1 LPSHGSP
8 VTLAGSSEGAGMSF
22 EQVGIIA
29 ILLGMLG
36 CFALERP
43 RIEITALCGLGLA
56 FLTGIVPAGTIFSGI
71 SNPAVITVIE
81 ILIIVQVIG
90 RTPLIDVLATRIQRL
105 GVGKLRITVALCALT
120 AAISVFVNNIG
131 AFVMVLP
138 VALSIARSTGMDP
151 RRLIMPISFAA
162 LLGGLGSVI
171 GTPANLLV
179 SNALAERTGAG
190 FAFFDFAWVGI
201 PVALA
206 GLAVVALW
214 SAPRIAGF
222 RIDQIAL
229 GAVDRVLTTEVSITS
244 TAGLAG
250 MTTGDVQSAYDAQ
263 VLAVIRDGQHVF
275 GRPDT
280 IRLAPG
286 DLCLMRLAHSRLEQ
300 MIDAGQLGWTGAIR
314 AGEMA
319 EIVVTPGSLLVGS
332 LPRTAAVFE
341 AFSVTVRAIAT
352 RSTRVEGRLCDLR
365 LSVGDIL
372 YVEGDRAAILSAVDE
387 AEALMIAPTR
397 RSAGP
402 SEGSIVP
409 LFLFAAGIACAVS
422 GIVAPEIAFGGTI
435 LAMLIGGHLNL
446 RTALAELDWPILVML
461 AAMIPLGEAVRT
473 TGTADL
479 VAQGIIGLLPAT
491 HELWL
496 SIAMLIVAVVITP
509 FVNNASTAIILA
521 PIALELS
528 ARTGSAPE
536 PLLMAV
542 AIGASIDFMTPFG
555 HHNNTLAMSLG
566 NYRFR
571 DFIIAG
577 APVTF
582 VAMSVAGAAL
592 ALFWFQ
598 TL

>member
-1 LPSHGSP
+1 M
-8 VTLAGSSEGAGMSF
+8 SS

-43 RIEITALCGLGLA
+43 RIEVTALCGLGLA
-56 FLTGIVPAGTIFSGI
+56 FLIGIVPAETIFSGL
-71 SNPAVITVIE
+71 SNPAVLTVIE

-90 RTPLIDVLATRIQRL
+90 RTPLIEVLAARIQRL
-105 GVGKLRITVALCALT
+105 GVGKLRITMALCALT

-138 VALSIARSTGMDP
+138 IALSVARSTGMDP
-151 RRLIMPISFAA
+151 RQLIMPISFAA

-179 SNALAERTGAG
+179 SNALFEHTGAG
-190 FAFFDFAWVGI
+190 FAFFDFAWVGV

-206 GLAVVALW
+206 GLVVVALW
-214 SAPRIAGF
+214 SAPRIARF
-222 RIDQIAL
+222 RIDQAAL
-229 GAVDRVLTTEVSITS
+229 GSVDRALTTEVSIPSGS
-244 TAGLAG
+244 TLIGATLRDLQASHE
-250 MTTGDVQSAYDAQ
+250 VQIF
-263 VLAVIRDGQHVF
+263 AVIRDSQHVF

-280 IRLAPG
+280 IRLAAG
-286 DLCLMRLAHSRLEQ
+286 DLCVLRIAHSRLER
-300 MIDAGQLGWTGAIR
+300 MIDAGQVGWTGSIR
-314 AGEMA
+314 AQEMA
-319 EIVVTPGSLLVGS
+319 EMVVTPGSLLVGS

-341 AFSVTVRAIAT
+341 EFSVTVRAIAT
-352 RSTRVEGRLCDLR
+352 RSTRVEGRLSDMR

-387 AEALMIAPTR
+387 AEALLIAPAR

-402 SEGSIVP
+402 SDGSMMP
-409 LFLFAAGIACAVS
+409 LVLFAAGIACAVS
-422 GIVAPEIAFGGTI
+422 GLVPPEIAFGGTI

-446 RTALAELDWPILVML
+446 RTALAELDWPILIML
-461 AAMIPLGEAVRT
+461 AAMIPLGNAVYE

-479 VAQGIIGLLPAT
+479 IATGIIDLLPGT
-491 HELWL
+491 HDLYL
-496 SIAMLIVAVVITP
+496 SVAMLVVAVIITP

-528 ARTGSAPE
+528 ARTGAAPE

-566 NYRFR
+566 GYRFR
-571 DFIIAG
+571 DFVIAG
-577 APVTF
+577 GPVT
-582 VAMSVAGAAL
+582 ATAL
-592 ALFWFQ
+592 VLAIFALGVFW
-598 TL
+598 L